1 MPALPARRQAVPAV
15 GILFLAAVL
24 LVCRPAAAASYGDRV
39 HEKVLPN
46 GLKLILLEDH
56 KAPVAVFQIW
66 YRVGSRNESLGHTG
80 LSHLMEHM
88 MFKGTPTVGPEA
100 YSSIIQRNGGQTN
113 AFTAEDATTYF
124 ATLASDRLGVVI
136 GLESDR
142 MANLILSEDQ
152 FVPERNVVEEERRLR
167 TDNNPV
173 AALFEQLNAT
183 AYVAHPYEFPIIGWM
198 SDIAQATVPD
208 LARHYRTYYIPNN
221 AFIVAVGDFQSEEL
235 TKEIEKAFGAIPS
248 GDPPPAVRSIEPTQN
263 GERRV
268 DLQRE
273 AQLPFVVL
281 AYHVPNLHSR
291 DAAAL
296 EVLSEVLSGGKSAR
310 VYHQLVYAQRL
321 ARQAGASY
329 DYTSVDPGLFTLYA
343 QPLPGKSAGDVER
356 ALEAEIEKLATTPP
370 GSEEI
375 QKAKNGLEA
384 SFIFAQDS
392 LFYQGMLLGQYEVA
406 GDWHLIDDYV
416 PSVRAVTAEDLLR
429 VARFYLDPQSRTVAT
444 LVPLPSAGGRPT
456 TEEVPPEA
464 VGR

>member
-1 MPALPARRQAVPAV
+1 M
-15 GILFLAAVL
+15 
-24 LVCRPAAAASYGDRV
+24 
-39 HEKVLPN
+39 
-46 GLKLILLEDH
+46 
-56 KAPVAVFQIW
+56 
-66 YRVGSRNESLGHTG
+66 
-80 LSHLMEHM
+80 
-88 MFKGTPTVGPEA
+88 
-100 YSSIIQRNGGQTN
+100 
-113 AFTAEDATTYF
+113 
-124 ATLASDRLGVVI
+124 
-136 GLESDR
+136 
-142 MANLILSEDQ
+142 
-152 FVPERNVVEEERRLR
+152 
-167 TDNNPV
+167 

-198 SDIAQATVPD
+198 SDIAQATVRD
-208 LARHYRTYYIPNN
+208 LERHYRTYYIPNN

-235 TKEIEKAFGAIPS
+235 TKEIEKAFGAIPP

-310 VYHQLVYAQRL
+310 LYHQLVYAQRL

-370 GSEEI
+370 GSEEL

-429 VARFYLDPQSRTVAT
+429 VARFYLDPQNRTVAT